1 MALYLLYRGIRDRR
15 YFHGVAERLGF
26 LPLTFETTNTG
37 SLWFHAVSVGEVLSA
52 VEPIR
57 RVRAQRPGLPVYL
70 STATLTGR
78 ATAEQRL
85 AGLVE
90 GVFFAPLDY
99 RSVVRRVLRRLR
111 PAAMIVLETEIW
123 PNLYRESKLAGA
135 SLLLLNGRISN
146 RALPRYRALRAF
158 FRHTLAQPDVIFAQ
172 SKEDARRFVLAGAPG
187 DRVRVA
193 GNLKYD
199 FTPPAAGIAP
209 DLCAFLDAV
218 QPGAIWIAA
227 STMPPVEA
235 RDPDEDDAVIRAFK
249 TLATEFPSLLLILA
263 PRRPERFGEV
273 AAKLSRAGV
282 PFVRR
287 SSLEGSP
294 QKPMGCPTA
303 LLLDSIGELAT
314 LFERATVVFMGGTLA
329 SRGGHNILEPAYF
342 AKPVIAGPHME
353 NFASMAD
360 DFSAAGAL
368 LRIANADELAP
379 TVANLLQ
386 SRERAE
392 RIGAA
397 ARDLAN
403 AGRGAVDRMAAEII
417 QAYEEGVPSPRRTFA
432 ARAVLTPLSWLW
444 RAGHRMNV
452 ARGLAARRSLSTK
465 VVSVGALAMGGAGKS
480 PVTACLA
487 ELLDA
492 AGHNVAIL
500 TRGYGR
506 KSHPD
511 IVVPKGGEAAVTET
525 GDEAQAFLRSGHAHL
540 GIGTDRYRIGRVMEK
555 QLAPDIFL
563 LDDGFQ
569 HVRLQRDEDLVLID
583 ALDPL
588 GGGVFPL
595 GRLREPFSNLERA
608 TAIIVTRTEPC
619 QEVTGLE
626 RLIRRYNRDAPI
638 FAARVIPKGWR
649 AGFSPREASASL
661 SGTVAAFCG
670 LGQPRSF
677 WRTLESLGMEV
688 AFRQEFG
695 DHHSYSPSDLRRL
708 AARASAAGVETL
720 VITQKDMLN
729 LPPHAAEFLQPCKL
743 WWLEIGVE
751 IDHQEELLRRIAKPR
766 L

>member
-1 MALYLLYRGIRDRR
+1 
-15 YFHGVAERLGF
+15 
-26 LPLTFETTNTG
+26 LTFETTNTG

-57 RVRAQRPGLPVYL
+57 RVRAQQPGLPVYL

-99 RSVVRRVLRRLR
+99 RSVVRRVFRRLR

-158 FRHTLAQPDVIFAQ
+158 FRHALAQPDAIFAQ
-172 SKEDARRFVLAGAPG
+172 SREDARRFVLAGAPG

-199 FTPPAAGIAP
+199 FTPPSAGVAL
-209 DLCAFLDAV
+209 DLRVFVDSV
-218 QPGAIWIAA
+218 QPGDIWIAA
-227 STMPPVEA
+227 STMAPLEPG
-235 RDPDEDDAVIRAFK
+235 DPDEDDAVIRAFQA
-249 TLATEFPSLLLILA
+249 LAVEFPSLLLILA
-263 PRRPERFGEV
+263 PRRPERFDEV
-273 AAKLSRAGV
+273 AEKLSRAEVRFARRTSLGALALPGV
-282 PFVRR
+282 
-287 SSLEGSP
+287 
-294 QKPMGCPTA
+294 
-303 LLLDSIGELAT
+303 LLLDSIGELAA
-314 LFERATVVFMGGTLA
+314 LFERSTVVFMGGTLA

-379 TVANLLQ
+379 TVANLLR

-403 AGRGAVDRMAAEII
+403 AGRGAADRMAAEIL

-506 KSHPD
+506 KSRAD
-511 IVVPKGGEAAVTET
+511 IVVPKGGEAAVKET
-525 GDEAQAFLRSGHAHL
+525 GDEAQALLRSGHAHV
-540 GIGTDRYRIGRVMEK
+540 GICAGRYRTGRIMEK

-608 TAIIVTRTEPC
+608 TAIIVTRTEPN
-619 QEVTGLE
+619 QGIAGLE
-626 RLIRRYNRDAPI
+626 RLIRRHNRSAPI
-638 FAARVIPKGWR
+638 FASRVVPKRWRMLGGSATLPAIGLSCR
-649 AGFSPREASASL
+649 AG
-661 SGTVAAFCG
+661 AFCG

-708 AARASAAGVETL
+708 AARSSAAGVETL
-720 VITQKDMLN
+720 VTTQKDMLN
-729 LPPHAAEFLQPCKL
+729 LPPDAAEFLQPCKL

>member
-1 MALYLLYRGIRDRR
+1 
-15 YFHGVAERLGF
+15 
-26 LPLTFETTNTG
+26 LTFETTNGG
-37 SLWFHAVSVGEVLSA
+37 SLWFHAVSVGEVLSV

-111 PAAMIVLETEIW
+111 PAAVIVLETEIW

-146 RALPRYRALRAF
+146 RALPRYRTLRAF
-158 FRHTLAQPDVIFAQ
+158 FRHALAQPDVIFAQ

-199 FTPPAAGIAP
+199 FTPPSAGVAL
-209 DLCAFLDAV
+209 DLRAFIDSA
-218 QPGAIWIAA
+218 QPGGIWIAA
-227 STMPPVEA
+227 STMPPLEPG
-235 RDPDEDDAVIRAFK
+235 DPDEDDAVIRTFQA
-249 TLATEFPSLLLILA
+249 LAVEFPSLLLILA
-263 PRRPERFGEV
+263 PRRPERFDEV
-273 AAKLSRAGV
+273 AATLSRAGIR
-282 PFVRR
+282 FARR
-287 SSLEGSP
+287 TSLGALALP
-294 QKPMGCPTA
+294 GV
-303 LLLDSIGELAT
+303 LLLDSIGELAA

-353 NFASMAD
+353 NFSDLAQ

-379 TVANLLQ
+379 AVANLLQ
-386 SRERAE
+386 SPERAE

-403 AGRGAVDRMAAEII
+403 AGRGAADRMAAEIL

-432 ARAVLTPLSWLW
+432 ARAALTPLSWLW
-444 RAGHRMNV
+444 RAAHRMNL

-465 VVSVGALAMGGAGKS
+465 AVSVGALAMGGAGKS
-480 PVTACLA
+480 PVTAHLA

-500 TRGYGR
+500 MRGYGR
-506 KSHPD
+506 KSRAD

-525 GDEAQAFLRSGHAHL
+525 GDEAQALLRSGHAHV
-540 GIGTDRYRIGRVMEK
+540 GIGAGRYRIGRIMEK

-619 QEVTGLE
+619 QEITGLE

-638 FAARVIPKGWR
+638 FTAQVVAKQWHRLQPVMPISQ
-649 AGFSPREASASL
+649 AEACA
-661 SGTVAAFCG
+661 TPVAAFCG

-677 WRTLESLGMEV
+677 WRTLESLGMEI

-708 AARASAAGVETL
+708 AARASAAGVDTL
-720 VITQKDMLN
+720 VTTQKDMLN
-729 LPPHAAEFLQPCKL
+729 LPAEGAELLQPRKL